1 MCFCNK
7 IDLRTFET
15 ALLEGIQMD
24 GLQWRGRG
32 RRFQRRIAADAGRV
46 RLLAAPDPGLS
57 PPAGRRTIPG
67 GGTLPFQSSYRR
79 LSGKDT
85 I

>member
-1 MCFCNK
+1 MYLK
-7 IDLRTFET
+7 
-15 ALLEGIQMD
+15 GIQMD
-24 GLQWRGRG
+24 GLQWRRRG

-57 PPAGRRTIPG
+57 PPAGGGTIPG

-79 LSGKDT
+79 LSGKNT
-85 I
+85 ILDE